1 MIIKKYAESEQL
13 KAMKLLLHRLPTK
26 HSLYPKLYTEIQT
39 TIAGDYGEEVVYRE
53 LEKIQLPYKY
63 YLFHKVMLRTEKM
76 FEMDFLLL
84 TPFGAVILEIK
95 NIVGELEFK
104 INPSQLVQSK
114 GNGEINRYPCPA
126 NQLNEYIYLLSSFF
140 ASHNH
145 SIPVHGAIIFASKN
159 SYVKTSTN
167 ETTILYKNEIY
178 SFLRNL
184 QNQTSLIS
192 DTKLSNIKDLIRKQ
206 KSTFNYFP
214 LTKFYFIEQKDLIKG
229 VACERCG
236 QVGMM
241 KVKNLWHCT
250 SCQYSDKDAS
260 SKTIEHYFLLCEDY
274 ITNKACR
281 QFLLLENRFQV
292 NRLFK
297 RSGLKK
303 IGNNKSTKYIRKV

>member
-1 MIIKKYAESEQL
+1 
-13 KAMKLLLHRLPTK
+13 MKLLLNRLPTK
-26 HSLYPKLYTEIQT
+26 HPLYAKLSTEIQT

-53 LEKIQLPYKY
+53 LEKIQLPYNY
-63 YLFHKVMLRTEKM
+63 YLFHKVMLRTEKI
-76 FEMDFLLL
+76 FEMDFLIL

-126 NQLNEYIYLLSSFF
+126 NQLNEYVYLLSSFF
-140 ASHNH
+140 KSHDL
-145 SIPVHGAIIFASKN
+145 SMPVYGAVIFASKN
-159 SYVKTSTN
+159 CYVKTSTN
-167 ETTILYKNEIY
+167 DMTILYKNELY

-184 QNQTSLIS
+184 QNKTTIIS
-192 DTKLSNIKDLIRKQ
+192 DVKLRNIKDLIRKQ

-214 LTKFYFIEQKDLIKG
+214 LTKFYFIDQRDLIRG

-236 QVGMM
+236 QVGMT
-241 KVKNLWHCT
+241 KINNLWQCT
-250 SCQYSDKDAS
+250 SCQYSDRDAS
-260 SKTIEHYFLLCEDY
+260 RKSIEHYFLLCEDY

-281 QFLLLENRFQV
+281 QFLLLESRFQV

-297 RSGLKK
+297 RTGLKK
-303 IGNNKSTKYIRKV
+303 VGNNRSTKYVRKF